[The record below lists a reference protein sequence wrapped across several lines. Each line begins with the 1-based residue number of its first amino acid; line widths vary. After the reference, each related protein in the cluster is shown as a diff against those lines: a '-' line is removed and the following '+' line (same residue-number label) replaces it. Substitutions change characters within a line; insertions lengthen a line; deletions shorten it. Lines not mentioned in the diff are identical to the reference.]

1 LENHDRN
8 IREIMTKH
16 KRLQPTPRWDTLA
29 SAHFGGDINRLKCTD
44 ADLGWPDR
52 IKYQYATYITEFEPG
67 KSKVDRMERDAKR
80 GPLYLVPEINHWA
93 LEEYFWHG
101 VPGDTWDPM
110 EAYLDF
116 VGDRLSEAGKTQ
128 LRQWKQARLGAFR
141 VGLVQGGAMQLEEW
155 DIGRRVASGEPFR
168 AISLGIG
175 GVQPFR
181 DARGALLIG
190 YISPWIPAENLYCSM
205 GYSIMPQVKE
215 AEAFELILNLCT
227 PELVV
232 KPLPWKTTPG
242 ARHRYMREW
251 RQRNWNDWL
260 ADRLQFPFRAL
271 TANSTTGKLAPVT
284 VKALLHSDE
293 QVARDFGVYV
303 EVSGLPDIA
312 ATGVANIMAIDVASP
327 NWMPIAEYGEYRH
340 RAGPPPRAPGG
351 KFNTVWIDRT
361 GQSGS
366 MD

>member
-1 LENHDRN
+1 
-8 IREIMTKH
+8 MTKY
-16 KRLQPTPRWDTLA
+16 KRLQPTSRWDTLA

-44 ADLGWPDR
+44 ADLDRPDR

-67 KSKVDRMERDAKR
+67 MSKAARMERDAKR
-80 GPLYLVPEINHWA
+80 GPLYVIPEIDHWV

-101 VPGDTWDPM
+101 VPGDTWNPM

-116 VGDRLSEAGKTQ
+116 VGERLSEAGKAQ
-128 LRQWKQARLGAFR
+128 LRQWKLARLGAFR
-141 VGLVQGGAMQLEEW
+141 VGPVQGSAMQLEEW
-155 DIGRRVASGEPFR
+155 DIERRAAISKPFR

-175 GVQPFR
+175 GVQPFC
-181 DARGALLIG
+181 DARGDLLIG
-190 YISPWIPAENLYCSM
+190 YISPWKPVENLYCSM

-215 AEAFELILNLCT
+215 AEAFELILNLRM
-227 PELVV
+227 PKLVV
-232 KPLPWKTTPG
+232 EPLPWKTAPG
-242 ARHRYMREW
+242 VRRRYMHEW
-251 RQRNWNDWL
+251 HQRNWNDWL

-271 TANSTTGKLAPVT
+271 TAHSTTGKLVPVT
-284 VKALLHSDE
+284 VTALLHSDE
-293 QVARDFGVYV
+293 QVARDFGIYV

-312 ATGVANIMAIDVASP
+312 ATGVANIMAIDVTSP

-340 RAGPPPRAPGG
+340 LAGPPPRAPGG

>member
-1 LENHDRN
+1 
-8 IREIMTKH
+8 MTKY
-16 KRLQPTPRWDTLA
+16 KRPRPTPRWDTLA
-29 SAHFGGDINRLKCTD
+29 GAHFGGDINRLKCTE
-44 ADLGWPDR
+44 ADLDRPDQV
-52 IKYQYATYITEFEPG
+52 KYQYATYITEFEPG
-67 KSKVDRMERDAKR
+67 RSKADRMERDAKR
-80 GPLYLVPEINHWA
+80 GPLYVIPEIHHWV

-101 VPGDTWDPM
+101 VPGDTWNPM
-110 EAYLDF
+110 EAYLGF
-116 VGDRLSEAGKTQ
+116 VGERLSEVGKAQ

-141 VGLVQGGAMQLEEW
+141 IGPVQGGTMQLEEW
-155 DIGRRVASGEPFR
+155 DIGRRVAIGEPFR

-251 RQRNWNDWL
+251 RQRNWNAWL
-260 ADRLQFPFRAL
+260 ADRLQIPFRAL
-271 TANSTTGKLAPVT
+271 TAHSTTGKLAPVT
-284 VKALLHSDE
+284 VTALLHSDE
-293 QVARDFGVYV
+293 QVARDFGIYV

-312 ATGVANIMAIDVASP
+312 ATGVANITAIDVASP

-340 RAGPPPRAPGG
+340 LAGPPPRAPGG